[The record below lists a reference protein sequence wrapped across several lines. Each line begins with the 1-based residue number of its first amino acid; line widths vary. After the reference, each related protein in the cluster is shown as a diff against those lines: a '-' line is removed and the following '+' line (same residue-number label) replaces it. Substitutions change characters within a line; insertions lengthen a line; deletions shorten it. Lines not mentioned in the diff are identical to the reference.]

1 MTKKTNSAQS
11 WIDDRVAYIRGLQKP
26 KDHQRTLADLA
37 EKAKASALSMNEE
50 KMFQAVLK
58 VEKCEVKAQAAIAE
72 LLQIKNPQ
80 TAAQRALETRKKTIV
95 GGYLLAHEPKLFD
108 KIVGKLIRAEDRAV
122 FGLAPLSNKAGEAPA
137 SALEQSL

>member
-11 WIDDRVAYIRGLQKP
+11 WLDDRVAYIRGLQKP
-26 KDHQRTLADLA
+26 TDHQRALADLA
-37 EKAKASALSMNEE
+37 EKARASALSMNEE

-58 VEKCEVKAQAAIAE
+58 VEKCEIKTQAAMAE

-95 GGYLLAHEPKLFD
+95 GGYLLAYEPKLFD
-108 KIVGKLIRAEDRAV
+108 KIVGKLTRAADRAA
-122 FGLAPLSNKAGEAPA
+122 FGLPPLSTKAEEAPA
-137 SALEQSL
+137 SALQQ